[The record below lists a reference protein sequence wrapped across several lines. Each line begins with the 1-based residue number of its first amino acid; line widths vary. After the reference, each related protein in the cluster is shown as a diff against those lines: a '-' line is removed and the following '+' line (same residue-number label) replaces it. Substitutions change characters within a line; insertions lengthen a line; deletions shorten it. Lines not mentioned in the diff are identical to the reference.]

1 MKPNCKIAPITRF
14 AYGTGNL
21 LGSGALA
28 ISGSWLLHLYQHL

>member
-21 LGSGALA
+21 LGSGRGECSKR
-28 ISGSWLLHLYQHL
+28 I